1 MGFSLPL
8 NESSLYEII
17 VGNNDAAETKMALEQ
32 LKPTNK
38 DFIIQFAGKKIV
50 IAAKTELALEEACN
64 VFIETYVGSMT
75 NASASSIN
83 SFVTELSYLGYK
95 KTEDNSIG
103 GNRFVTCYG
112 ECGVVHISYLASKKS
127 VTVIL
132 DSLKNSVYK
141 TSEPSYTKVTDTS
154 LALMSIDYT
163 LSGTGNAQTQ
173 NLWLAKYTTCYVADG
188 KIEVIKFVGGTNKIS
203 VTTCNPNTAK

>member
-50 IAAKTELALEEACN
+50 IAAKTELALNEACN

-75 NASASSIN
+75 DESLVISDGTTSMGIASNLANLTYSGIAQYSI
-83 SFVTELSYLGYK
+83 V
-95 KTEDNSIG
+95 
-103 GNRFVTCYG
+103 
-112 ECGVVHISYLASKKS
+112 
-127 VTVIL
+127 
-132 DSLKNSVYK
+132 
-141 TSEPSYTKVTDTS
+141 
-154 LALMSIDYT
+154 
-163 LSGTGNAQTQ
+163 
-173 NLWLAKYTTCYVADG
+173 
-188 KIEVIKFVGGTNKIS
+188 
-203 VTTCNPNTAK
+203 